1 MISDLFVANRI
12 RRPSPATGREPDSGK
27 PSATG
32 TPPRIRTFPSI
43 RFFIESGL
51 IEPKRASSARAWRL
65 WRYIPVPEQEAR
77 RRSRASRPNR
87 RGRSSSS
94 PSSWRSFRGRNSSRF
109 AQACCRNGGPGL
121 YRRLPARWMFRH
133 RIDYLDLPGRL
144 FSSGHALRSV
154 DRRVSP
160 HRRRRER
167 ARHPRRS
174 RSAEKTASAGFP
186 SSFIGFSFPC
196 RLFLRFAFRPA
207 SLLLSRVARSKP
219 QARRFPRPSVV
230 RQSSASRDS
239 DVASPCRSATRPRIL
254 RSTAAQ

>member
-133 RIDYLDLPGRL
+133 RIDYLDLPGLAVL
-144 FSSGHALRSV
+144 FRACAAIGRSSGFPASPTAGTRATSAPKPKRRENGV
-154 DRRVSP
+154 CRVSIEFHWLFFSLP
-160 HRRRRER
+160 AFPAVRVQ
-167 ARHPRRS
+167 
-174 RSAEKTASAGFP
+174 AG
-186 SSFIGFSFPC
+186 
-196 RLFLRFAFRPA
+196 
-207 SLLLSRVARSKP
+207 
-219 QARRFPRPSVV
+219 
-230 RQSSASRDS
+230 
-239 DVASPCRSATRPRIL
+239 
-254 RSTAAQ
+254 